1 MKLNESSPLTLEGS
15 FTQDLVFSKFWLCHV
30 LKQVMQQ
37 QQIQKF
43 PVAYVLGSW
52 YGNVALMLRKTQ
64 VPIDKIVNVEINSQ
78 WIDYNKKMFDILGIK
93 NTQSMQAN
101 ANQINYRQL
110 KRPAL
115 VINTSLNDI
124 VDQGWFDHIP
134 SNTMICMQGRDNV
147 AADAEYN
154 FDSIDDIEE
163 QYPLSQTL
171 YRGKVKL
178 RDPETSYVRYM
189 IIGVK

>member
-1 MKLNESSPLTLEGS
+1 VKLNESSPLTLEGS